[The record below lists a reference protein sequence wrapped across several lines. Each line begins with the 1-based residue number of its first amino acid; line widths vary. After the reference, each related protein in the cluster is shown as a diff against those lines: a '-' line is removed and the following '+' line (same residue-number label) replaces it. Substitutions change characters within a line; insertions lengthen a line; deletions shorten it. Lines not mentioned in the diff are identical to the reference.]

1 MGGQPVFIYGGL
13 MLAKLIL
20 KRGHNAYG
28 YDRAKIAKETS
39 FLGLISNIMVALL
52 KVILYTFTGSI
63 SILSDAVN
71 NITDCVGSIISII
84 GIKLAAKPRDR
95 DHPYGHGRLE
105 YLISLVVSGI
115 VLSVG
120 FQFLR
125 TSVGKIL
132 HPVAITYPKSTIV
145 VLIITVFIKFWQA
158 SFYAQVARAIDSTTL
173 KAQEKDSLSD
183 TLITLVVIV
192 AIVIEKFTGK
202 ILDGYVGVLVALFI
216 LYTAISLI
224 YETISI
230 ILGRGLSE
238 ETKHEIKSKVS
249 TYDGISNVH
258 NMMVTDFGPDN
269 IIVLIDAALDYN
281 LTLEEAHNIVDKVE
295 REVSELLGIKL
306 IIHADPLGS
315 SSDIIRSVSQE
326 LKKII
331 RESLNI
337 YSFHDIV
344 LEDKKIYID
353 IDYNADAVSNTRE
366 KEALKKEL
374 IDKLKSIYK
383 DYDFEIILDAI
394 F

>member
-1 MGGQPVFIYGGL
+1 

-28 YDRAKIAKETS
+28 YDRSKIAKETS
-39 FLGLISNIMVALL
+39 FLGLISNIMAALL

-71 NITDCVGSIISII
+71 NITDCVSSIISII

-158 SFYAQVARAIDSTTL
+158 SLYAQVARAIDSTTL

-183 TLITLVVIV
+183 ILITLVVIV

-202 ILDGYVGVLVALFI
+202 ILDGYVGVVVALFI

-315 SSDIIRSVSQE
+315 SSDIIRSVSRE

-353 IDYNADAVSNTRE
+353 IDYNADAVSNARE

>member
-1 MGGQPVFIYGGL
+1 MFW
-13 MLAKLIL
+13 KLIL

-28 YDRAKIAKETS
+28 YDRAKISKETS
-39 FLGLISNIMVALL
+39 FLGLISNILVALL
-52 KVILYTFTGSI
+52 KVILYTLTGSI

-71 NITDCVGSIISII
+71 NITDCVSSIISIF
-84 GIKLAAKPRDR
+84 GIKLASKPRDR
-95 DHPYGHGRLE
+95 NHPYGHGRLE

-132 HPVAITYPKSTIV
+132 HPLEITYPRSTIV
-145 VLIITVFIKFWQA
+145 ILVISVLIKFWQA
-158 SFYAQVARAIDSTTL
+158 SLYSHVAREIDSTTL

-183 TLITLVVIV
+183 TLITAVVI
-192 AIVIEKFTGK
+192 ISIIIEKFTGK

-230 ILGRGLSE
+230 ILGRGLTE

-269 IIVLIDAALDYN
+269 IIVLIDATLDYN

-315 SSDIIRSVSQE
+315 SSDIIKSVSGE

-353 IDYNADAVSNTRE
+353 IDYNADAVSTLKE
-366 KEALKKEL
+366 KDALKKEL
-374 IDKLKSIYK
+374 SDKLKSVYE

>member
-1 MGGQPVFIYGGL
+1 

-71 NITDCVGSIISII
+71 NITDCVSSIISIF

-132 HPVAITYPKSTIV
+132 HPLAITYPKSTIV
-145 VLIITVFIKFWQA
+145 VLIITIFIKFWQA

-192 AIVIEKFTGK
+192 AIVIENFTGK

-315 SSDIIRSVSQE
+315 SSDIIRSVSRD

-353 IDYNADAVSNTRE
+353 IDYNADAVSNARE

>member
-1 MGGQPVFIYGGL
+1 MF
-13 MLAKLIL
+13 AKLIL
-20 KRGHNAYG
+20 KRGESAYG
-28 YDRAKIAKETS
+28 YDRAKISKETS
-39 FLGLISNIMVALL
+39 LLGLISNILAAAL
-52 KVILYTFTGSI
+52 KVILYIFTGSI

-71 NITDCVGSIISII
+71 NITDCVSSIISIL
-84 GIKLAAKPRDR
+84 GIRLAAKPRDK

-120 FQFLR
+120 FQFLK

-132 HPVAITYPKSTIV
+132 HPVAISYPKSTLVILIV
-145 VLIITVFIKFWQA
+145 TVAIKFWQA
-158 SFYAQVARAIDSTTL
+158 SLYSKVARAIDSVTL

-183 TLITLVVIV
+183 TLITSVVI
-192 AIVIEKFTGK
+192 ISILIEKFTGK
-202 ILDGYVGVLVALFI
+202 ILDGYVGLIVALFI

-230 ILGRGLSE
+230 ILGRGLSD
-238 ETKHEIKSKVS
+238 ETKREIKSKVS
-249 TYDGISNVH
+249 NYEGISNVH

-269 IIVLIDAALDYN
+269 MIVIIDAALDYN

-295 REVSELLGIKL
+295 REISDLLGIKL
-306 IIHADPLGS
+306 IIHADPKGS
-315 SSDIIRSVSQE
+315 SNEIINSVSKD
-326 LKKII
+326 LKKIV

-344 LEDKKIYID
+344 LEGKKIYID
-353 IDYNADAVSNTRE
+353 IDYNADSVKTRE
-366 KEALKKEL
+366 EKDALKKE
-374 IDKLKSIYK
+374 IRDKLKSIYP
-383 DYDFEIILDAI
+383 DYEFNVTLDAI

>member
-1 MGGQPVFIYGGL
+1 

-39 FLGLISNIMVALL
+39 FLGLISNIMAALL

-71 NITDCVGSIISII
+71 NITDCMSSIISIF

-132 HPVAITYPKSTIV
+132 HPLAITYPKSTIV

-158 SFYAQVARAIDSTTL
+158 SFYAHVARAIDSTTL

-315 SSDIIRSVSQE
+315 SSDIIRSVSRD

-353 IDYNADAVSNTRE
+353 IDYNADAVSNVRE

>member
-1 MGGQPVFIYGGL
+1 

-39 FLGLISNIMVALL
+39 FLGLISNIMAALL

-71 NITDCVGSIISII
+71 NITDCVSSIISIF

-132 HPVAITYPKSTIV
+132 HPVEISYPKSTIV
-145 VLIITVFIKFWQA
+145 VLIITIFIKFWQA
-158 SFYAQVARAIDSTTL
+158 SFYAHVARAIDSTTL

-315 SSDIIRSVSQE
+315 SSDIIRSVSRE

-353 IDYNADAVSNTRE
+353 IDYNADAVSNARE

>member
-1 MGGQPVFIYGGL
+1 MF
-13 MLAKLIL
+13 AKLIL
-20 KRGHNAYG
+20 KRGYNAYG
-28 YDRAKIAKETS
+28 YDRAKISKETS
-39 FLGLISNIMVALL
+39 FLGLISNILVALL
-52 KVILYTFTGSI
+52 KVILYTLTGSI

-71 NITDCVGSIISII
+71 NITDCVSSIISIF
-84 GIKLAAKPRDR
+84 GIKLASKPRDR
-95 DHPYGHGRLE
+95 NHPYGHGRLE

-132 HPVAITYPKSTIV
+132 HPLEITYPRSTIV
-145 VLIITVFIKFWQA
+145 ILVITVFIKFWQA
-158 SFYAQVARAIDSTTL
+158 SLYSHVAREIDSTTL

-183 TLITLVVIV
+183 TLITAVVI
-192 AIVIEKFTGK
+192 ISIIIEKFTGK

-230 ILGRGLSE
+230 ILGRGLTE

-269 IIVLIDAALDYN
+269 IIVLIDATLDYN

-315 SSDIIRSVSQE
+315 SSDIIKSVSEE

-353 IDYNADAVSNTRE
+353 IDYNADAVSSLKE
-366 KEALKKEL
+366 KDALKKEL
-374 IDKLKSIYK
+374 SDKLKSVYE
-383 DYDFEIILDAI
+383 DYNFEIILDAI

>member
-1 MGGQPVFIYGGL
+1 

-39 FLGLISNIMVALL
+39 FLGLISNIMAALL

-71 NITDCVGSIISII
+71 NITDCVSSIISIF

-132 HPVAITYPKSTIV
+132 HPVEISYPKSTIV
-145 VLIITVFIKFWQA
+145 VLIITIFIKFWQA

-315 SSDIIRSVSQE
+315 SSDIIRSVSRD

-353 IDYNADAVSNTRE
+353 IDYNADAVSNARE
-366 KEALKKEL
+366 KEDLKKEL

>member
-1 MGGQPVFIYGGL
+1 

-28 YDRAKIAKETS
+28 YDRSKIAKETS
-39 FLGLISNIMVALL
+39 FLGLISNIMAALL

-71 NITDCVGSIISII
+71 NITDCVSSIISIF

-132 HPVAITYPKSTIV
+132 HPLAITYPKSTIV
-145 VLIITVFIKFWQA
+145 VLIITIFIKFWQA

-315 SSDIIRSVSQE
+315 SSDIIRSVSRD

-353 IDYNADAVSNTRE
+353 IDYNADAVSNARE

>member
-1 MGGQPVFIYGGL
+1 MFW
-13 MLAKLIL
+13 KLIL
-20 KRGHNAYG
+20 KRSHNAYG
-28 YDRAKIAKETS
+28 YDRAKISKETS
-39 FLGLISNIMVALL
+39 FLGLISNILVALL

-71 NITDCVGSIISII
+71 NITDCVSSIISIF
-84 GIKLAAKPRDR
+84 GIKLASKPRDR

-115 VLSVG
+115 VLSLG

-132 HPVAITYPKSTIV
+132 NPVKITYPRSTIV
-145 VLIITVFIKFWQA
+145 ILIITIFIKFWQA
-158 SFYAQVARAIDSTTL
+158 SLYSHVARKIDSTTL

-183 TLITLVVIV
+183 TLITAVVI
-192 AIVIEKFTGK
+192 ISIIIEKFTGK

-230 ILGRGLSE
+230 ILGRGLTE

-269 IIVLIDAALDYN
+269 IIVLIDATLDYN

-315 SSDIIRSVSQE
+315 SSDIIRSVSKN

-353 IDYNADAVSNTRE
+353 IDYNADSVSTLKE
-366 KEALKKEL
+366 KEQLKEEL
-374 IDKLKSIYK
+374 CNKLKAIYE

>member
-1 MGGQPVFIYGGL
+1 

-71 NITDCVGSIISII
+71 NITDCVSSIISIF

-132 HPVAITYPKSTIV
+132 HPLAITYPKSTIV

-158 SFYAQVARAIDSTTL
+158 SLYSHVARAIDSTTL

-315 SSDIIRSVSQE
+315 SSDIIRSVSRD

-353 IDYNADAVSNTRE
+353 IDYNADAVSNARE

-374 IDKLKSIYK
+374 MDKLKSIYK

>member
-1 MGGQPVFIYGGL
+1 

-71 NITDCVGSIISII
+71 NITDCVSSIISII

-132 HPVAITYPKSTIV
+132 HPLAITYPKSTIV
-145 VLIITVFIKFWQA
+145 VLIITIFIKFWQA

-202 ILDGYVGVLVALFI
+202 VLDGYVGVLVALFI

-269 IIVLIDAALDYN
+269 IIVLIDATLDYN

-315 SSDIIRSVSQE
+315 SSDIIRSVSRD

-353 IDYNADAVSNTRE
+353 IDYNADAVSNARE

>member
-1 MGGQPVFIYGGL
+1 

-39 FLGLISNIMVALL
+39 FLGLISNIMAALL

-71 NITDCVGSIISII
+71 NITDCVSSIISIF

-132 HPVAITYPKSTIV
+132 HPVEISYPKSTIV
-145 VLIITVFIKFWQA
+145 VLIITIFIKFWQA

-315 SSDIIRSVSQE
+315 SSDIIRSVSRE

-353 IDYNADAVSNTRE
+353 IDYNADAVSNARE
-366 KEALKKEL
+366 KEDLKKEL

>member
-1 MGGQPVFIYGGL
+1 

-132 HPVAITYPKSTIV
+132 HPLAITYPKSTIV
-145 VLIITVFIKFWQA
+145 VLIITIFIKFWQA
-158 SFYAQVARAIDSTTL
+158 SFYAHVARAIDSTTL

-315 SSDIIRSVSQE
+315 SSDIIRSVSKD

-353 IDYNADAVSNTRE
+353 IDYNADAVSNARE
-366 KEALKKEL
+366 KEDLKKEL

>member
-39 FLGLISNIMVALL
+39 FLGLISNILAALL
-52 KVILYTFTGSI
+52 KVILYIFTGSI

-71 NITDCVGSIISII
+71 NITDCVSSIISII

-158 SFYAQVARAIDSTTL
+158 SLYAQVARAIDSTTL

-315 SSDIIRSVSQE
+315 SSDIIRSVSRD

-353 IDYNADAVSNTRE
+353 IDYNADAVSNARE

>member
-1 MGGQPVFIYGGL
+1 MFW
-13 MLAKLIL
+13 KLIL

-28 YDRAKIAKETS
+28 YDRAKISKETS
-39 FLGLISNIMVALL
+39 FLGLISNILVALL
-52 KVILYTFTGSI
+52 KVILYTLTGSI

-71 NITDCVGSIISII
+71 NITDCVSSIISIF
-84 GIKLAAKPRDR
+84 GIKLASKPRDR

-132 HPVAITYPKSTIV
+132 HPVEIIYPSSTIV
-145 VLIITVFIKFWQA
+145 ILVISVFIKFWQA
-158 SFYAQVARAIDSTTL
+158 SLYSHVAKEIDSTTL

-183 TLITLVVIV
+183 TLITAVVI
-192 AIVIEKFTGK
+192 ISIIIEKFTGK

-230 ILGRGLSE
+230 ILGRGLTE

-269 IIVLIDAALDYN
+269 IIVLIDATLDYN
-281 LTLEEAHNIVDKVE
+281 LTLEEVHNIVDKVE

-315 SSDIIRSVSQE
+315 SSDIIKSVSGE

-353 IDYNADAVSNTRE
+353 IDYNADAVSTLKE
-366 KEALKKEL
+366 KDALKKEL
-374 IDKLKSIYK
+374 SDKLKSVYE

>member
-1 MGGQPVFIYGGL
+1 

-39 FLGLISNIMVALL
+39 FLGLISNIMAALL

-71 NITDCVGSIISII
+71 NITDCVSSIISIF

-132 HPVAITYPKSTIV
+132 HPLAITYPKSTIV
-145 VLIITVFIKFWQA
+145 VLIITIFIKFWQA
-158 SFYAQVARAIDSTTL
+158 SFYAHVARAIDSTTL

-216 LYTAISLI
+216 LYTAISII

-315 SSDIIRSVSQE
+315 SSDIIRSVSRE

-353 IDYNADAVSNTRE
+353 IDYNADAVSNARE

>member
-1 MGGQPVFIYGGL
+1 

-28 YDRAKIAKETS
+28 YDRSKIAKETS
-39 FLGLISNIMVALL
+39 FLGLISNIMAALL

-71 NITDCVGSIISII
+71 NITDCVSSIISIF

-132 HPVAITYPKSTIV
+132 HPLAITYPKSTIV

-158 SFYAQVARAIDSTTL
+158 SFYAHVARAIDSTTL

-315 SSDIIRSVSQE
+315 SSDIIRSVSRE

-344 LEDKKIYID
+344 LEDNKIYID
-353 IDYNADAVSNTRE
+353 IDYNAEAVSNAKE
-366 KEALKKEL
+366 KDALKKEL

>member
-1 MGGQPVFIYGGL
+1 

-39 FLGLISNIMVALL
+39 FLGLISNIMAALL
-52 KVILYTFTGSI
+52 KVILYIFTGSI

-71 NITDCVGSIISII
+71 NITDCVSSIISIF

-158 SFYAQVARAIDSTTL
+158 SLYAQVARAIDSTTL

-202 ILDGYVGVLVALFI
+202 ILDGYVGVVVALFI

-281 LTLEEAHNIVDKVE
+281 LTLEDAHNIVDKVE

-315 SSDIIRSVSQE
+315 SSDIIRSVSRE

-353 IDYNADAVSNTRE
+353 IDYNADAVSNARE

>member
-1 MGGQPVFIYGGL
+1 

-39 FLGLISNIMVALL
+39 FLGLISNIMAALL

-71 NITDCVGSIISII
+71 NITDCVSSIISIF

-132 HPVAITYPKSTIV
+132 HPLAITYPKSTIV
-145 VLIITVFIKFWQA
+145 VLIITIFIKFWQA
-158 SFYAQVARAIDSTTL
+158 SFYAHVARAIDSTTL

-315 SSDIIRSVSQE
+315 SSDIIRSVSRE

-353 IDYNADAVSNTRE
+353 IDYNADAVSNARE

>member
-1 MGGQPVFIYGGL
+1 

-39 FLGLISNIMVALL
+39 FLGLISNILAALL

-71 NITDCVGSIISII
+71 NITDCVSSIISIF

-158 SFYAQVARAIDSTTL
+158 SLYAQVARAIDSTTL

-269 IIVLIDAALDYN
+269 IIVLIDATLDYN

-315 SSDIIRSVSQE
+315 SSDIIRSVSQD

-353 IDYNADAVSNTRE
+353 IDYNADAVSDARE

>member
-1 MGGQPVFIYGGL
+1 MNPV
-13 MLAKLIL
+13 K
-20 KRGHNAYG
+20 
-28 YDRAKIAKETS
+28 
-39 FLGLISNIMVALL
+39 
-52 KVILYTFTGSI
+52 
-63 SILSDAVN
+63 
-71 NITDCVGSIISII
+71 
-84 GIKLAAKPRDR
+84 
-95 DHPYGHGRLE
+95 
-105 YLISLVVSGI
+105 
-115 VLSVG
+115 
-120 FQFLR
+120 
-125 TSVGKIL
+125 
-132 HPVAITYPKSTIV
+132 ITYPRSTIV
-145 VLIITVFIKFWQA
+145 ILIITIFIKFWQA
-158 SFYAQVARAIDSTTL
+158 SLYSHVARKIDSTTL

-183 TLITLVVIV
+183 TLITAVVI
-192 AIVIEKFTGK
+192 ISIIIEKFTGK

-230 ILGRGLSE
+230 ILGRGLTE

-269 IIVLIDAALDYN
+269 IIVLIDATLDYN

-306 IIHADPLGS
+306 VIHADPLGS
-315 SSDIIRSVSQE
+315 SSDIIRSVSKN

-353 IDYNADAVSNTRE
+353 IDYNADSVSTLKE
-366 KEALKKEL
+366 KEQLKEEL
-374 IDKLKSIYK
+374 CNKLKAIYE

>member
-1 MGGQPVFIYGGL
+1 

-39 FLGLISNIMVALL
+39 FLGLISNILAALL

-71 NITDCVGSIISII
+71 NITDCVSSIISII

-132 HPVAITYPKSTIV
+132 HPLAITYPKSTIV
-145 VLIITVFIKFWQA
+145 VLIITIFIKFWQA
-158 SFYAQVARAIDSTTL
+158 SLYAQVARAIDSTTL

-315 SSDIIRSVSQE
+315 SSDIIRSVSRN

-353 IDYNADAVSNTRE
+353 IDYNADAVSNARE

>member
-1 MGGQPVFIYGGL
+1 

-71 NITDCVGSIISII
+71 NITDCVSSIISII

-132 HPVAITYPKSTIV
+132 HPLAITYPKSTIV
-145 VLIITVFIKFWQA
+145 VLIITIFIKFWQA

-315 SSDIIRSVSQE
+315 SSDIIRSVSRE

-353 IDYNADAVSNTRE
+353 IDYNADAVSNARE

>member
-1 MGGQPVFIYGGL
+1 

-28 YDRAKIAKETS
+28 YDRSKIAKETS
-39 FLGLISNIMVALL
+39 FLGLISNIMAALL

-71 NITDCVGSIISII
+71 NITDCMSSIISIF

-132 HPVAITYPKSTIV
+132 HPLAITYPKSTIV
-145 VLIITVFIKFWQA
+145 VLIITIFIKFWQA

-192 AIVIEKFTGK
+192 AIVIENFTGK

-315 SSDIIRSVSQE
+315 SSDIIRSVSRD

-353 IDYNADAVSNTRE
+353 IDYNADAVSNARE

>member
-1 MGGQPVFIYGGL
+1 

-39 FLGLISNIMVALL
+39 FLGLISNILVALL

-71 NITDCVGSIISII
+71 NITDCVSSIISIF

-158 SFYAQVARAIDSTTL
+158 SLYAQVARAIDSTTL

-183 TLITLVVIV
+183 TLITLVVII

-315 SSDIIRSVSQE
+315 SSDIIRSVSQD

-353 IDYNADAVSNTRE
+353 IDYNADAVSNARE

-374 IDKLKSIYK
+374 MDKLKSIYK

>member
-1 MGGQPVFIYGGL
+1 MF
-13 MLAKLIL
+13 AKLIL
-20 KRGHNAYG
+20 KRGESAYG
-28 YDRAKIAKETS
+28 YDRAKISKETS
-39 FLGLISNIMVALL
+39 LLGLISNILAAAL
-52 KVILYTFTGSI
+52 KVILYIFTGSI

-71 NITDCVGSIISII
+71 NITDCVSSIISIL
-84 GIKLAAKPRDR
+84 GIRLAAKPRDK

-120 FQFLR
+120 FQFLK

-132 HPVAITYPKSTIV
+132 HPVAISYPKSTLVILIV
-145 VLIITVFIKFWQA
+145 TVAIKFWQA
-158 SFYAQVARAIDSTTL
+158 SLYSKVARAIDSVTL

-183 TLITLVVIV
+183 TLITSVVI
-192 AIVIEKFTGK
+192 ISILIEKFTGK
-202 ILDGYVGVLVALFI
+202 ILDGYVGLIVALFI

-230 ILGRGLSE
+230 ILGRGLSD
-238 ETKHEIKSKVS
+238 ETKREIKSKVS
-249 TYDGISNVH
+249 NYEGISNVH

-269 IIVLIDAALDYN
+269 MIVIIDAALDYN

-295 REVSELLGIKL
+295 REISDLLGIKL
-306 IIHADPLGS
+306 IIHADPKGS
-315 SSDIIRSVSQE
+315 SNEIINSVSKD
-326 LKKII
+326 LKKIV

-344 LEDKKIYID
+344 LEGKKIYID
-353 IDYNADAVSNTRE
+353 IDYNADSVKTRE
-366 KEALKKEL
+366 EKDALKKE
-374 IDKLKSIYK
+374 IRDKLKSIYP
-383 DYDFEIILDAI
+383 DYEFDVTLDAI

>member
-1 MGGQPVFIYGGL
+1 MFW
-13 MLAKLIL
+13 KLIL
-20 KRGHNAYG
+20 KRSHNAYG
-28 YDRAKIAKETS
+28 YDRAKISKETS
-39 FLGLISNIMVALL
+39 FLGLISNILVALL

-71 NITDCVGSIISII
+71 NITDCVSSIISIF
-84 GIKLAAKPRDR
+84 GIKLASKPRDR

-115 VLSVG
+115 VLSLG

-132 HPVAITYPKSTIV
+132 YPVKVTYPSSTIV
-145 VLIITVFIKFWQA
+145 ILIITIFIKFWQA
-158 SFYAQVARAIDSTTL
+158 SLYSHVARKIDSTTL

-183 TLITLVVIV
+183 TLITAVVI
-192 AIVIEKFTGK
+192 ISIIIEKFTGK

-230 ILGRGLSE
+230 ILGRGLTE

-269 IIVLIDAALDYN
+269 IIVLIDATLDYN

-315 SSDIIRSVSQE
+315 SSDIIRSVSKN
-326 LKKII
+326 LKKLI

-353 IDYNADAVSNTRE
+353 IDYNADSVSTLKE
-366 KEALKKEL
+366 KEQLKEEL
-374 IDKLKSIYK
+374 CNKLKAIYE

>member
-1 MGGQPVFIYGGL
+1 

-20 KRGHNAYG
+20 KRGNNAYG
-28 YDRAKIAKETS
+28 YDRAKISKETS
-39 FLGLISNIMVALL
+39 FIGLLSNILASLL
-52 KVILYTFTGSI
+52 KVFLYIFTGSI

-71 NITDCVGSIISII
+71 NITDCVSSIISIL
-84 GIKLAAKPRDR
+84 GIRLAAKPRDR

-132 HPVAITYPKSTIV
+132 HPLAITYPKSTI
-145 VLIITVFIKFWQA
+145 LILVITVFIKFWQA
-158 SFYAQVARAIDSTTL
+158 GFYSRVARAIDSTTL

-183 TLITLVVIV
+183 TLITLVVI
-192 AIVIEKFTGK
+192 ISIIIEKFTGRV
-202 ILDGYVGVLVALFI
+202 LDGYVGVLVALFI

-258 NMMVTDFGPDN
+258 NMLVTDFGPDN
-269 IIVLIDAALDYN
+269 IIVIIDAALDYN

-295 REVSELLGIKL
+295 REISDLLGLKL

-315 SSDIIRSVSQE
+315 SSKIINSVSRD

-331 RESLNI
+331 RESLKI

-353 IDYNADAVSNTRE
+353 IDYNADAVSTLEE
-366 KEALKKEL
+366 KDALKKEL
-374 IDKLKSIYK
+374 CDKLKSIYK
-383 DYDFEIILDAI
+383 DYDFEIKLDAI

>member
-315 SSDIIRSVSQE
+315 SSDIIRSVSKD

-353 IDYNADAVSNTRE
+353 IDYNADAVSNARE

>member
-1 MGGQPVFIYGGL
+1 

-39 FLGLISNIMVALL
+39 FLGLISNIMAALL

-71 NITDCVGSIISII
+71 NITDCVSSIISII

-132 HPVAITYPKSTIV
+132 HPLAITYPKSTIV
-145 VLIITVFIKFWQA
+145 VLIITIFIKFWQA

-315 SSDIIRSVSQE
+315 SSDIIRSVSRD

-353 IDYNADAVSNTRE
+353 IDYNADAVSNARE

>member
-1 MGGQPVFIYGGL
+1 MFW
-13 MLAKLIL
+13 KLIL

-28 YDRAKIAKETS
+28 YDRAKISKETS
-39 FLGLISNIMVALL
+39 FLGLISNILVALL
-52 KVILYTFTGSI
+52 KVILYTLTGSI

-71 NITDCVGSIISII
+71 NITDCVSSIISIF
-84 GIKLAAKPRDR
+84 GIKLASKPRDR
-95 DHPYGHGRLE
+95 GHPYGHGRLE

-132 HPVAITYPKSTIV
+132 HPLEITYPRSTIV
-145 VLIITVFIKFWQA
+145 ILVISVLIKFWQA
-158 SFYAQVARAIDSTTL
+158 SLYSHVAREIDSTTL

-183 TLITLVVIV
+183 TLITAVVI
-192 AIVIEKFTGK
+192 ISIIIEKFTGK

-269 IIVLIDAALDYN
+269 IIVLIDATLDYN

-315 SSDIIRSVSQE
+315 SSDIIKSVSGE

-353 IDYNADAVSNTRE
+353 IDYNADAVSTLKE
-366 KEALKKEL
+366 KDALKKEL
-374 IDKLKSIYK
+374 SDKLKSVYE

>member
-1 MGGQPVFIYGGL
+1 

-71 NITDCVGSIISII
+71 NITDCVSSIISII

-132 HPVAITYPKSTIV
+132 HPVEISYPKSTIV

-158 SFYAQVARAIDSTTL
+158 SFYAHVARTIDSTTL

-315 SSDIIRSVSQE
+315 SSDIIRSVSRE

-353 IDYNADAVSNTRE
+353 IDYNADAVSNAKE
-366 KEALKKEL
+366 KDALKKEL

>member
-1 MGGQPVFIYGGL
+1 MFW
-13 MLAKLIL
+13 KLIL

-28 YDRAKIAKETS
+28 YDRAKISKETS
-39 FLGLISNIMVALL
+39 FLGLISNILVALL

-71 NITDCVGSIISII
+71 NITDCVSSIISIF
-84 GIKLAAKPRDR
+84 GIKLASKPRDR

-115 VLSVG
+115 VLSLG

-132 HPVAITYPKSTIV
+132 YPVKITYPSSTIV
-145 VLIITVFIKFWQA
+145 ILIITIFIKFWQA
-158 SFYAQVARAIDSTTL
+158 SLYSHVARKIDSTTL
-173 KAQEKDSLSD
+173 KAQGKDSLSD
-183 TLITLVVIV
+183 TLITAVVI
-192 AIVIEKFTGK
+192 ISIIIEKFTGK

-230 ILGRGLSE
+230 ILGRGLTE

-269 IIVLIDAALDYN
+269 IIVLIDATLDYN

-306 IIHADPLGS
+306 VIHADPLGS
-315 SSDIIRSVSQE
+315 SSDIIRSVSKN

-353 IDYNADAVSNTRE
+353 IDYNADSVSTLKE
-366 KEALKKEL
+366 KEQLKEEL
-374 IDKLKSIYK
+374 CNKLKAIYE

>member
-1 MGGQPVFIYGGL
+1 

-71 NITDCVGSIISII
+71 NITDCVSSIISII

-132 HPVAITYPKSTIV
+132 HPVEISYPKSTIV
-145 VLIITVFIKFWQA
+145 ILIITVIIKFWQA

-183 TLITLVVIV
+183 ILITLVVIV

-230 ILGRGLSE
+230 ILGKGLSE

-315 SSDIIRSVSQE
+315 SSDIIRSVSKD

-344 LEDKKIYID
+344 LEDNKIYID
-353 IDYNADAVSNTRE
+353 IDYNAEAVSNARE